1 MLMDVLLFKKNFM
14 EQERDPQLEMHTCAN
29 CGAELMDA
37 PADGICPECHMSFTE
52 AGKSGA
58 EQTRDSARE

>member
-1 MLMDVLLFKKNFM
+1 M